1 MELLIY
7 RADTIFMIMTED
19 KEMEHEIIR
28 YMHNAM
34 SINSIE
40 AFGNIRGGL
49 SQNCR
54 TVYFV
59 RALGINAGYKEDI
72 LKLDRTMLQGMR
84 EGRTAYKR
92 INALAA
98 VSSAQETDYY
108 AGCFQK
114 WSDSQRKCAET
125 RTTDQNTGL
134 SEALGRALA
143 ETLEKYRLVK
153 PGMSATI
160 EKNFAVKL
168 MYWFDSVMKD
178 LCAGMHWDEKSSI
191 KLAVHNI
198 TKEQEYLF
206 CYMLTL
212 VGADVIL
219 LQSKSDVTLSAP
231 LKELSSELMLGSY
244 GDVEIPDFSP
254 TLFEEERQPVNV
266 VNTLHQ
272 PAESGNRGDAG
283 KIRMV
288 IPERP
293 GRRQTSASNA
303 PVLPTPVPVQMPQH
317 ASRNATQHTPATE
330 KSFEQLALLASSVV
344 MITIHDNT
352 GKPIGSGSGIMI
364 GRKGYILTN
373 SHVACGGKFYTVKIE
388 DDENSYRTEEIIK
401 YNQVLDLA
409 IIRIDRTLNP
419 LPVYKGTQ
427 KLVRGQKVV
436 AIGSPLGLFNS
447 VSDGIISGFRSID
460 HVDMIQFT
468 APISHG
474 SSGGAVLNMYGEVI
488 GISTAGIDDGQNIN
502 LAVGYEFINMF
513 IKGFV

>member
-1 MELLIY
+1 
-7 RADTIFMIMTED
+7 
-19 KEMEHEIIR
+19 MEHEIIR
-28 YMHNAM
+28 YMHNVM

-54 TVYFV
+54 AVYFV
-59 RALGINAGYKEDI
+59 RALGVSAGYKEEI

-84 EGRTAYKR
+84 EGKVTYKR
-92 INALAA
+92 INTPAGMPT
-98 VSSAQETDYY
+98 AQEADFY
-108 AGCFQK
+108 AGCFQR
-114 WSDSQRKCAET
+114 WSDSQRKCIET
-125 RTTDQNTGL
+125 RTTGQNTGL
-134 SEALGRALA
+134 QEVLGRALS
-143 ETLEKYRLVK
+143 ETLEKYRLAK
-153 PGMSATI
+153 SGMSETI
-160 EKNFAVKL
+160 ERNFAVKL
-168 MYWFDSVMKD
+168 MNWFDFVMKD
-178 LCAGMHWDEKSSI
+178 ILADIPWDEKRSI
-191 KLAVHNI
+191 KLAVHNVI
-198 TKEQEYLF
+198 KEQEYLF
-206 CYMLTL
+206 YYLLTL
-212 VGADVIL
+212 VGADVLL
-219 LQSKSDVTLSAP
+219 LQSKSDIALSAP
-231 LKELSSELMLGSY
+231 LRELSSELLLGSY
-244 GDVEIPDFSP
+244 NDIEIPAFSP
-254 TLFEEERQPVNV
+254 VLAEETQQSVNV

-272 PAESGNRGDAG
+272 PVESGRTGDLG

-293 GRRQTSASNA
+293 GRKQMPASQT
-303 PVLPTPVPVQMPQH
+303 PVLSAPLQIQVPQH
-317 ASRNATQHTPATE
+317 ASQNAPRAE

-344 MITIHDNT
+344 MITIHDNS
-352 GKPIGSGSGIMI
+352 GKPIGTGSGIMV

-388 DDENSYRTEEIIK
+388 DDENSYRTDEIIK

-419 LPVYKGTQ
+419 LPVYKGAQ

-513 IKGFV
+513 IKGFES

>member
-1 MELLIY
+1 M
-7 RADTIFMIMTED
+7 
-19 KEMEHEIIR
+19 KQEIIR

-34 SINSIE
+34 SIHSIE
-40 AFGNIRGGL
+40 AFGKIRGVL
-49 SQNCR
+49 SQNRR

-59 RALGINAGYKEDI
+59 RALGISTGYTEEI
-72 LKLDRTMLQGMR
+72 LKLDRTMLQQMR
-84 EGRTAYKR
+84 EGRTVYKR
-92 INALAA
+92 I
-98 VSSAQETDYY
+98 STHPPMPTAQEADYY

-114 WSDSQRKCAET
+114 WLDCQRK
-125 RTTDQNTGL
+125 RVDTTITVQSTGL
-134 SEALGRALA
+134 PEALGRALA
-143 ETLEKYRLVK
+143 ETLGQYRLAK
-153 PGMSATI
+153 PGVSETI

-168 MYWFDSVMKD
+168 LYWFDLAVND
-178 LCAGMHWDEKSSI
+178 LFAGQQWSEKSSI

-206 CYMLTL
+206 YYMLTL
-212 VGADVIL
+212 VGADVLL
-219 LQSKSDVTLSAP
+219 LQSKADIALSAS
-231 LKELSSELMLGSY
+231 LKELSSELVLGSY
-244 GDVEIPDFSP
+244 GDVEIPAFSP
-254 TLFEEERQPVNV
+254 AFSTEEAQQPAIA
-266 VNTLHQ
+266 VNTMYQ
-272 PAESGNRGDAG
+272 PAESGVGSNSGS
-283 KIRMV
+283 IRMV

-293 GRRQTSASNA
+293 AKKQTQPNAAALQNSPLLSAAVS
-303 PVLPTPVPVQMPQH
+303 VQMPPH
-317 ASRNATQHTPATE
+317 ASQKAPRPE

-344 MITIHDNT
+344 MITIHDST

-388 DDENSYRTEEIIK
+388 DDENSYRTDEMIK

-409 IIRIDRTLNP
+409 MIRIDRSLNP
-419 LPVYKGTQ
+419 LPVYKGAQ

-436 AIGSPLGLFNS
+436 AIGSPLRLFNS

-488 GISTAGIDDGQNIN
+488 GISTAGFDDGQNIN

-513 IKGFV
+513 IKGFE